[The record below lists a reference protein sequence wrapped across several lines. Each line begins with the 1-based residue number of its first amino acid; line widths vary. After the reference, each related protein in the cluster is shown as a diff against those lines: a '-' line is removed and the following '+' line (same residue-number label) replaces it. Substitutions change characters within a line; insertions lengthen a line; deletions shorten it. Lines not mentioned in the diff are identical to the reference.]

1 MFSVKGSIED
11 PEVIYMPMKS
21 FATGVT
27 GLAHLALDLLKNT
40 VMLPIDLVTPD
51 ENKTVSKDVITP
63 SEPTPSVP

>member
-1 MFSVKGSIED
+1 
-11 PEVIYMPMKS
+11 MPMKS

-27 GLAHLALDLLKNT
+27 GLAQLAIDLLKNT

-63 SEPTPSVP
+63 QEPAPAVP